1 MLDKRKHMLLL
12 PKQLQVNQL
21 RMQIPNASTKYKQLK
36 KLLVFC
42 FQTKFTN
49 TFKQLPKLSPL
60 LLPARLSCRNLMATL
75 IKKTMTGSIL
85 IL

>member
-49 TFKQLPKLSPL
+49 TFKQLPKLS
-60 LLPARLSCRNLMATL
+60 LLPARMFYRNLMVTLMKKAT
-75 IKKTMTGSIL
+75 TGSIL